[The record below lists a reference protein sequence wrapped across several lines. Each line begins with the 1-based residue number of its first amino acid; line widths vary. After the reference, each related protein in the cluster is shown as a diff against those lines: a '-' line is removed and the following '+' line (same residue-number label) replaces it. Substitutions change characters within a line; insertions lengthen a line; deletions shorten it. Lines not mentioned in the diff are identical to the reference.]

1 MLGLFSPNR
10 AIKKIRNANNNIS
23 FNIASVDWNSFD
35 DEIASYIKDIKNTLT
50 SIPYDY
56 IDPNHIEES

>member
-1 MLGLFSPNR
+1 MFNLFSPNR
-10 AIKKIRNANNNIS
+10 TIKKTHNAKNNIS
-23 FNIASVDWNSFD
+23 FNIGSVDWNSFD
-35 DEIASYIKDIKNTLT
+35 DEVASYIKDIKNTLT